1 MIRAREVA
9 LGLVRSYRCQRG
21 FVMILSFVRDL
32 VMRPKV
38 LLGLCCLTACLFV
51 GSGSGFAQQSRPF
64 EMLVVGD
71 SLVWGQGLEEKD
83 KFYTLVAEWLRSEA
97 FRGPREVNLKVKA
110 HSGSTAKFHPD
121 EAEKYKKAGRDET
134 FPFAPE
140 VNVSF
145 PSIYKQVEVAADEY
159 RTASTPGADLILVT
173 GCITDI
179 TTSRVYNPKGDDDE
193 LRREIQQYCGDDMY
207 DVIERAAEL
216 HPNALIAVV
225 GYFPAIG
232 PKSSNKKLLNAW
244 LEALSASG
252 FRKAMLNNPIILPLF
267 FNKLKKRAM
276 ERSKIWLEESDKTL
290 KAAVEKLNAKYK
302 TKRAVF
308 IEAPLTLDHAT
319 EAPDTKLFRMGKNGI
334 VTDPM
339 AKSRIKDCN
348 DSLPK
353 LKAETGIDFPIR
365 LCEIAAIG
373 HPDPAG
379 ARAYFDAIKGVLAK
393 EPALM
398 NVR

>member
-1 MIRAREVA
+1 MKV
-9 LGLVRSYRCQRG
+9 
-21 FVMILSFVRDL
+21 FVRDL
-32 VMRPKV
+32 IMRPAV
-38 LLGLCCLTACLFV
+38 ILGIFCAAAGLSAIPVPTH
-51 GSGSGFAQQSRPF
+51 GQSARPF

-83 KFYTLVAEWLRSEA
+83 KFYTLFGDWLRKDA
-97 FRGPREVNLKVKA
+97 FGRPSDVNIKIKA

-134 FPFAPE
+134 YPFKPE

-145 PSIYKQVEVAADEY
+145 PSIFKQIDVAADEY
-159 RTASTPGADLILVT
+159 RTVGTSGADLIMLT

-193 LRREIQQYCGDDMY
+193 LRREVQKYCRDDMY

-216 HPNALIAVV
+216 NPKALIAVV

-232 PKSSNKKLLNAW
+232 SKSSSKRLLNAW
-244 LEALSASG
+244 LEALGASG
-252 FRKAMLNNPIILPLF
+252 FRKAMLNNPIIRPLF

-276 ERSKIWLEESDKTL
+276 ERSHIWLEESDKNL
-290 KAAVEKLNAKYK
+290 RSAVDKLNTKYG
-302 TKRAVF
+302 TTRAVF
-308 IEAPLTLDHAT
+308 IKSPLTLDDAT
-319 EAPDTKLFRMGKNGI
+319 ETPNTKLFRMGKNG
-334 VTDPM
+334 VVADPM

-348 DSLPK
+348 DALPK
-353 LKAETGIDFPIR
+353 LKTETGIDFPIR

-373 HPDPAG
+373 HPDAAG
-379 ARAYFDAIKGVLAK
+379 ARAYAETLKTTLTPHLRLSAQ
-393 EPALM
+393 
-398 NVR
+398 